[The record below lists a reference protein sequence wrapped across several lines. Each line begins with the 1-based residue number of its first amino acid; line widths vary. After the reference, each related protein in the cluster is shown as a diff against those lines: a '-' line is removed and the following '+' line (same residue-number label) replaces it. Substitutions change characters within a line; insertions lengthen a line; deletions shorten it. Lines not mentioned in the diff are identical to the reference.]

1 MCTCTLEAEIEVLIP
16 TCSLYF
22 ALEVH
27 CKWLTLT
34 LTPTLVEACKHT
46 KLNSEKRVRVR
57 GLILCSVVSHF

>member
-1 MCTCTLEAEIEVLIP
+1 MIEVLIP

-27 CKWLTLT
+27 IKWMTLT
-34 LTPTLVEACKHT
+34 LTPTLVEAYKHT
-46 KLNSEKRVRVR
+46 KLNSEKRVR